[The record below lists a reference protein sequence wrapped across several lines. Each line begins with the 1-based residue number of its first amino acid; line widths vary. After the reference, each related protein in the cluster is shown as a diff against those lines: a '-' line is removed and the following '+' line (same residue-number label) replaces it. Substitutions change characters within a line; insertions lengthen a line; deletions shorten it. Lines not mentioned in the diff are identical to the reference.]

1 MFLTINSLQAMDRP
15 IPATLLSLFRQ
26 GMFFI
31 PLLFVLG
38 RLFGLTGINFTQTTA
53 DYLSIAIALFLLG
66 RALGKQR
73 ADSAAQEG

>member
-38 RLFGLTGINFTQTTA
+38 R
-53 DYLSIAIALFLLG
+53 
-66 RALGKQR
+66 ALGKQR
-73 ADSAAQEG
+73 ADSAAQES